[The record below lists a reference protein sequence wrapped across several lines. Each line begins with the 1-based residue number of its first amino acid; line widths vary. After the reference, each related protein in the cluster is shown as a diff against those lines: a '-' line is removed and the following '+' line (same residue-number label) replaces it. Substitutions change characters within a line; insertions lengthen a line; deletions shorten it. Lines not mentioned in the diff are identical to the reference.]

1 MAERNTAEELDD
13 VYEIKYSTDAMT
25 GGADK
30 RMYLYYQLA
39 NSIKKADSVDIIVSF
54 LMESGVKMLLGEL
67 DNALKRGAK
76 IRILTGN
83 YLGITQP
90 SALYLIKH
98 KLGDQVDLR
107 FYNEKNRSFHPK
119 SYMFHYKDYSELYI
133 GSSNIS
139 RSALTSGIEWNYR
152 FSNKTDPINYEKFY
166 NTFVDLFENH
176 SIVIDD
182 EELKKYSKNWHRPAV
197 SKDLDRYDLQDD
209 KETSNQIPLFE
220 PRGAQIEALCA
231 LENTRAEGARRA
243 LVQAAT
249 GVGKTYLA
257 AFDSKNYE
265 RVLFVAHREEI
276 LKQAAESFKNVR
288 DSDDYGF
295 FNGDSKCTEKSVIFA
310 SVATLGRVEYLNE
323 NYFAPDYFTYVVIDE
338 FHHAVNEQYQRIVD
352 YFKPKFLLGLTATPE
367 RMDGKNIYEICD
379 YNVPYEISLKE
390 AINKGMLV
398 PFHYYGIFDETD
410 YSKLHI
416 VRGRYDEKE
425 LNETYIGNVRRYEL
439 IYKYYCKY
447 GSRQALGFCCS
458 REHAREM
465 AKEFSKRGIPS
476 VAVFSDASGE
486 YTEDRNVAISQ
497 LKQGKIRV
505 IFSVDMFNEGVDI
518 TSVDMVMF
526 LRPTESPIVF
536 LQQLG
541 RGLRKC
547 RGKEFFTVLDFI
559 GNYEKAGRVR
569 FLLSDRSNQHAGVY
583 NPSDTSAFPD
593 DCLVDFDMKL
603 IDLFAEMDRK
613 HLKLKDQIINEYFRV
628 KELLGRRP
636 DRMDLFTY
644 MDDGIYEIAIAHS
657 KDNPFKKYLEFL
669 KELDELN
676 QDEEVFYK
684 GIGREFISLLEN
696 TSMSKV
702 YKMPVLMAF
711 YNHGNI
717 LMEVS
722 KEQLLSS
729 WKEFFST
736 GTNWKDLDKN
746 MTIQKYN
753 SISDKEHLKKILS
766 MPVHFLLES
775 GKGFFVKKD
784 GAAIGLREELRPLI
798 DNPVMVCQMKDV
810 IDYRAMDYY
819 QRRYR
824 QSQENGEVI

>member
-1 MAERNTAEELDD
+1 M
-13 VYEIKYSTDAMT
+13 
-25 GGADK
+25 
-30 RMYLYYQLA
+30 
-39 NSIKKADSVDIIVSF
+39 
-54 LMESGVKMLLGEL
+54 
-67 DNALKRGAK
+67 
-76 IRILTGN
+76 
-83 YLGITQP
+83 
-90 SALYLIKH
+90 
-98 KLGDQVDLR
+98 
-107 FYNEKNRSFHPK
+107 
-119 SYMFHYKDYSELYI
+119 
-133 GSSNIS
+133 
-139 RSALTSGIEWNYR
+139 
-152 FSNKTDPINYEKFY
+152 
-166 NTFVDLFENH
+166 
-176 SIVIDD
+176 
-182 EELKKYSKNWHRPAV
+182 
-197 SKDLDRYDLQDD
+197 
-209 KETSNQIPLFE
+209 
-220 PRGAQIEALCA
+220 
-231 LENTRAEGARRA
+231 
-243 LVQAAT
+243 
-249 GVGKTYLA
+249 
-257 AFDSKNYE
+257 
-265 RVLFVAHREEI
+265 
-276 LKQAAESFKNVR
+276 
-288 DSDDYGF
+288 
-295 FNGDSKCTEKSVIFA
+295 IFA

-338 FHHAVNEQYQRIVD
+338 FHHAVNEQYKRIVD

-486 YTEDRNVAISQ
+486 YTEDRNVAIRQ

-547 RGKEFFTVLDFI
+547 RGKEFLTVLDFI

-657 KDNPFKKYLEFL
+657 KD
-669 KELDELN
+669 
-676 QDEEVFYK
+676 EEVFYK

-722 KEQLLSS
+722 EEQLLSS

-824 QSQENGEVI
+824 QSQEDGEV

>member
-39 NSIKKADSVDIIVSF
+39 DSIKKADSVDIIVSF

-98 KLGDQVDLR
+98 KLGEQVDLR

-486 YTEDRNVAISQ
+486 YTEDRSVAIRQ

-547 RGKEFFTVLDFI
+547 RGKEFLTVLDFI

-676 QDEEVFYK
+676 QDKEVFYK

-824 QSQENGEVI
+824 QSQEDGEV

>member
-1 MAERNTAEELDD
+1 MAE
-13 VYEIKYSTDAMT
+13 K
-25 GGADK
+25 
-30 RMYLYYQLA
+30 
-39 NSIKKADSVDIIVSF
+39 IV
-54 LMESGVKMLLGEL
+54 
-67 DNALKRGAK
+67 RP
-76 IRILTGN
+76 ILT
-83 YLGITQP
+83 Y
-90 SALYLIKH
+90 A
-98 KLGDQVDLR
+98 
-107 FYNEKNRSFHPK
+107 
-119 SYMFHYKDYSELYI
+119 
-133 GSSNIS
+133 
-139 RSALTSGIEWNYR
+139 
-152 FSNKTDPINYEKFY
+152 
-166 NTFVDLFENH
+166 
-176 SIVIDD
+176 
-182 EELKKYSKNWHRPAV
+182 
-197 SKDLDRYDLQDD
+197 
-209 KETSNQIPLFE
+209 
-220 PRGAQIEALCA
+220 
-231 LENTRAEGARRA
+231 
-243 LVQAAT
+243 
-249 GVGKTYLA
+249 
-257 AFDSKNYE
+257 
-265 RVLFVAHREEI
+265 
-276 LKQAAESFKNVR
+276 
-288 DSDDYGF
+288 
-295 FNGDSKCTEKSVIFA
+295 
-310 SVATLGRVEYLNE
+310 
-323 NYFAPDYFTYVVIDE
+323 DE
-338 FHHAVNEQYQRIVD
+338 FHHAVNERYQRIVD

-425 LNETYIGNVRRYEL
+425 LNE
-439 IYKYYCKY
+439 
-447 GSRQALGFCCS
+447 
-458 REHAREM
+458 
-465 AKEFSKRGIPS
+465 
-476 VAVFSDASGE
+476 
-486 YTEDRNVAISQ
+486 
-497 LKQGKIRV
+497 
-505 IFSVDMFNEGVDI
+505 
-518 TSVDMVMF
+518 
-526 LRPTESPIVF
+526 
-536 LQQLG
+536 
-541 RGLRKC
+541 
-547 RGKEFFTVLDFI
+547 
-559 GNYEKAGRVR
+559 
-569 FLLSDRSNQHAGVY
+569 
-583 NPSDTSAFPD
+583 
-593 DCLVDFDMKL
+593 
-603 IDLFAEMDRK
+603 
-613 HLKLKDQIINEYFRV
+613 KLKDQIINEYFRV

-669 KELDELN
+669 KELEELN

-722 KEQLLSS
+722 EQQLLSS

-824 QSQENGEVI
+824 QGDGEL

>member
-1 MAERNTAEELDD
+1 M
-13 VYEIKYSTDAMT
+13 
-25 GGADK
+25 
-30 RMYLYYQLA
+30 
-39 NSIKKADSVDIIVSF
+39 
-54 LMESGVKMLLGEL
+54 
-67 DNALKRGAK
+67 
-76 IRILTGN
+76 
-83 YLGITQP
+83 
-90 SALYLIKH
+90 
-98 KLGDQVDLR
+98 
-107 FYNEKNRSFHPK
+107 
-119 SYMFHYKDYSELYI
+119 
-133 GSSNIS
+133 
-139 RSALTSGIEWNYR
+139 
-152 FSNKTDPINYEKFY
+152 
-166 NTFVDLFENH
+166 
-176 SIVIDD
+176 
-182 EELKKYSKNWHRPAV
+182 
-197 SKDLDRYDLQDD
+197 
-209 KETSNQIPLFE
+209 
-220 PRGAQIEALCA
+220 
-231 LENTRAEGARRA
+231 
-243 LVQAAT
+243 
-249 GVGKTYLA
+249 
-257 AFDSKNYE
+257 
-265 RVLFVAHREEI
+265 
-276 LKQAAESFKNVR
+276 
-288 DSDDYGF
+288 
-295 FNGDSKCTEKSVIFA
+295 IFA

-338 FHHAVNEQYQRIVD
+338 FHHAVNEQYKRIVD

-486 YTEDRNVAISQ
+486 YTEDRNVAIRQ

-547 RGKEFFTVLDFI
+547 RGKEFLTVLDFI

-569 FLLSDRSNQHAGVY
+569 FLLSDRSNQHVGVY
-583 NPSDTSAFPD
+583 NLSDTSAFPD

-722 KEQLLSS
+722 EEQLLSS

-784 GAAIGLREELRPLI
+784 SAAIGLREELRPLI

-824 QSQENGEVI
+824 QSQEDGEV